1 MNTTVIGPLAK
12 PVDQLKAL
20 MRRNITALALLFALF
35 ACQAE
40 ATPQRIEIAPS
51 ASEIGFRAYKLGL
64 LPIDGKFTRFAGWLT
79 FDPGD
84 RTSCRVE
91 LRVEVASLQTDD
103 PSVLPV
109 VTGPDFMD
117 TANFPLL
124 QFAGRCTGREISG
137 MLAMHGVSHNC
148 SLSLDWRPD
157 EVVAEGHIVR
167 ADWGI
172 SAMPLLAGKTVRIRV
187 SVPLAAQ
194 PSHGG

>member
-1 MNTTVIGPLAK
+1 MRYSLAT
-12 PVDQLKAL
+12 P
-20 MRRNITALALLFALF
+20 ALLVVF

-40 ATPQRIEIAPS
+40 ATSQRIEIAPPS
-51 ASEIGFRAYKLGL
+51 GEVGFRAYKLGL
-64 LPIDGKFTRFAGWLT
+64 LPMDGKFTRFDGWLS
-79 FDPGD
+79 FDPD
-84 RTSCRVE
+84 DTTSCRVE

-103 PSVLPV
+103 REVLPV

-117 TANFPLL
+117 AANFPLL
-124 QFAGRCTGREISG
+124 QFAGRCIGHEIG
-137 MLAMHGVSHNC
+137 GTLAMHGVSHHC
-148 SLSLDWRPD
+148 SLSLDWRLN

-194 PSHGG
+194 PSHGR

>member
-1 MNTTVIGPLAK
+1 M
-12 PVDQLKAL
+12 
-20 MRRNITALALLFALF
+20 ALASLFVIF

-40 ATPQRIEIAPS
+40 AAPQRIEIAPY
-51 ASEIGFRAYKLGL
+51 ASEVGFRAYKLGL
-64 LPIDGKFTRFAGWLT
+64 LPIDGKFIRFDGWLT

-84 RTSCRVE
+84 RASCRVE
-91 LRVEVASLQTDD
+91 LRVEVASLQTND
-103 PSVLPV
+103 PAMQPV

-117 TANFPLL
+117 AANFPLL
-124 QFAGRCTGREISG
+124 RFVGRCTGSEIG
-137 MLAMHGVSHNC
+137 GNLAMHGVSHPC
-148 SLSLDWRPD
+148 SLTLDWRQD
-157 EVVAEGHIVR
+157 EVIAEGRIVR